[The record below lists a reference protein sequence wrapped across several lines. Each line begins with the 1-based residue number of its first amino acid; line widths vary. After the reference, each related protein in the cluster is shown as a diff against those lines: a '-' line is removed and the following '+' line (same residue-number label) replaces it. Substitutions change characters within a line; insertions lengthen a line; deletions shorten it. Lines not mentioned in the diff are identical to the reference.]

1 MILSN
6 SFTMAVLQAGLQYA
20 VGINMIHYWKEEN
33 VYIDGVPCQFLC
45 HLENRNQAGMVYP
58 AHYHDYIELL
68 FGLSGTFKVYLNGF
82 YHTFTGGDLVL
93 INSHEVHQIDSLS
106 EDGGQY
112 IVVRFMPDLIYNRMS
127 QNHFELEYLL
137 PFITEDARHEKV
149 IPYSEIQDTML
160 PDLFHNIMTE
170 SHVRDYGYELAIKN
184 HIGSIFL
191 WILRYWHRSGEHPEN
206 YRQAD
211 RQLYEMLNPV
221 FHYLS
226 VNYEKPVRASE
237 MAELCN
243 LSPSYFSRSFN
254 RLMGMSFNEYLNYI
268 RVSEAEKLLISTP
281 LSITEIAVTVGF
293 STSSYF
299 IKIFKVYKNL
309 SPKQFR
315 KTLLK

>member
-1 MILSN
+1 
-6 SFTMAVLQAGLQYA
+6 
-20 VGINMIHYWKEEN
+20 
-33 VYIDGVPCQFLC
+33 
-45 HLENRNQAGMVYP
+45 
-58 AHYHDYIELL
+58 
-68 FGLSGTFKVYLNGF
+68 
-82 YHTFTGGDLVL
+82 
-93 INSHEVHQIDSLS
+93 
-106 EDGGQY
+106 
-112 IVVRFMPDLIYNRMS
+112 
-127 QNHFELEYLL
+127 
-137 PFITEDARHEKV
+137 
-149 IPYSEIQDTML
+149 
-160 PDLFHNIMTE
+160 
-170 SHVRDYGYELAIKN
+170 
-184 HIGSIFL
+184 
-191 WILRYWHRSGEHPEN
+191 
-206 YRQAD
+206 
-211 RQLYEMLNPV
+211 MLNPV